1 MASEDN
7 TATAPA
13 KAKTEY
19 EKVVMADGREVEFP
33 GKRQILKTV
42 TIDEAAATVAV
53 RFDFRNGKVLSLGS
67 TELGAVTQLQSLGH
81 GLAQKCGDE
90 AAGEKKIDDIVAA
103 VEDMMGRLR
112 KGEWNVPRQPG
123 DSFSGTS
130 VVIRAVAEV
139 TGKSAEDVKAFLQGK
154 LDKAK
159 AEGKA
164 LSRQELYASFR
175 KPGTRTAEVIR
186 RIEEEDAAGKTT
198 KVSADDLLGELTA

>member
-1 MASEDN
+1 MSEE
-7 TATAPA
+7 TATAAA
-13 KAKTEY
+13 KAKTVY
-19 EKVVMADGREVEFP
+19 EKITMEDGREVEFP
-33 GKRQILKTV
+33 GKRRIDKTPV
-42 TIDEAAATVAV
+42 VDVAAGKSGV
-53 RFDFRNGKVLSLGS
+53 RFDFRNGKSLAIYS
-67 TELGAVTQLQSLGH
+67 DELGAETQLQCLAH

-90 AAGEKKIDDIVAA
+90 AAGTEKIEDIVAA
-103 VEDMMGRLR
+103 VQDMMDRLR

-159 AEGKA
+159 AAGQA

-186 RIEEEDAAGKTT
+186 RLEEEDAAGKTT
-198 KVSADDLLGELTA
+198 KVSADDLLGELQA